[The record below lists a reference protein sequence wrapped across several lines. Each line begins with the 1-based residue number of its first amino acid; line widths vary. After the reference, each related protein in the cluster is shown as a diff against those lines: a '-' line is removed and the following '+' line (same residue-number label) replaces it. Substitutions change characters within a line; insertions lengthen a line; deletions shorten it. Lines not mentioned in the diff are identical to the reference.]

1 MAIGFIGTGNIGNP
15 MARNLIKAGHQ
26 LVVHDV
32 REAAAA
38 NLVELGARWA
48 ESPRAVAEQCSV
60 LFASLPGPPEVE
72 RVVLGPEG
80 ILEGAQPGTVLFD
93 LSSNAPPVIRAI
105 AATARDRGVT
115 VLDAPVSGGVGGA
128 EKGTL
133 AVMVGGDRAA
143 FDTHRPLLEAI
154 GENLFYLGDVGAG
167 STVKL
172 MNNLIALSIGP
183 LLQEAVVV
191 GTKAGIAPQTL
202 FEVFSVSS
210 AGPLVRGLPRII
222 GRQFEDPTFTLA
234 LAAKDVGLAVAT
246 GRDLGVPM
254 PMAATAEQ
262 IYLWAKGRG
271 LGDKN
276 SLATLLLYEEA
287 AGVTLQAAAPDQSQ
301 PTTGTSGDGERHATR
316 PDH

>member
-1 MAIGFIGTGNIGNP
+1 MEIGFIGTGRMGNP

-26 LVVHDV
+26 LVVHDL
-32 REAAAA
+32 REEAAA
-38 NLVELGARWA
+38 NLVELGARWV
-48 ESPRAVAEQCSV
+48 ESPRAVAEQCGV
-60 LFASLPGPPEVE
+60 LFTSLPGPPEVE
-72 RVVLGPEG
+72 RVVLGPDG
-80 ILEGAQPGTVLFD
+80 ILDGARPGTVLFD
-93 LSSNAPPVIRAI
+93 LSSNAPPAIRAI
-105 AATARDRGVT
+105 AALAREQGVT
-115 VLDAPVSGGVGGA
+115 VLDAPVSGGVSGA

-143 FDTHRPLLEAI
+143 FEAHRPLLEAI
-154 GENLFYLGDVGAG
+154 GANIFHLGDVGAG

-172 MNNLIALSIGP
+172 MNNLIALAIGP

-191 GTKAGIAPQTL
+191 GAKAGIAPQTL

-210 AGPLVRGLPRII
+210 SGPLVRGLPRLFQ
-222 GRQFEDPTFTLA
+222 RQFDDPTFALA

-262 IYLWAKGRG
+262 LYLWAKGRG

-287 AGVTLQAAAPDQSQ
+287 AGITVEGRTSDGAGPAAESGGSAAQSPD
-301 PTTGTSGDGERHATR
+301 
-316 PDH
+316 

>member
-1 MAIGFIGTGNIGNP
+1 MEIGFIGTGNIGNP

-26 LVVHDV
+26 LVVHDL

-48 ESPRAVAEQCSV
+48 ESPRAVAEQCGV
-60 LFASLPGPPEVE
+60 LFTSLPGPPEVE
-72 RVVLGPEG
+72 RVVLGPDG
-80 ILEGAQPGTVLFD
+80 ILDGARPSTVLFD

-105 AATARDRGVT
+105 AARAREHGVT
-115 VLDAPVSGGVGGA
+115 VLDAPVSGGVSGA

-143 FDTHRPLLEAI
+143 FEAHRPLLEAI
-154 GENLFYLGDVGAG
+154 GANIFHLGDVGAG

-172 MNNLIALSIGP
+172 MNNLIALAIGP

-191 GTKAGIAPQTL
+191 GAKAGIAPQTL

-210 AGPLVRGLPRII
+210 SGPLVRGLPRLFQ
-222 GRQFEDPTFTLA
+222 RQFDDPTFALA

-262 IYLWAKGRG
+262 LYLWAKGRG

-276 SLATLLLYEEA
+276 SLATLLLYEET
-287 AGVTLQAAAPDQSQ
+287 AGITVEGGAPDGAEPATGAGGSAAQS
-301 PTTGTSGDGERHATR
+301 PV
-316 PDH
+316 